1 MPKSYPDMQLDALRE
16 LANIGSGT
24 AATALSSMIAR
35 SVDISVPT
43 ALALPLADMVDALGE
58 PDAVVTSVVL
68 PVVGDLEA
76 IAVLLFAPEDAAA
89 LCELL
94 GVEAD
99 SEVGLSALAEIGNI
113 LGTAYIGALGTMTAL
128 ELEPRPPMTTTDML
142 GAIVSSVLAA
152 GAQEN
157 DTALLLDS
165 QLTVD
170 GAECSLTFML
180 APSGDGVAEIL
191 TRLGL
196 EG

>member
-76 IAVLLFAPEDAAA
+76 IAVLLFSPDDASA

-94 GVEAD
+94 GVDAD

-113 LGTAYIGALGTMTAL
+113 LGTAYIGALSTMTAL